1 MISGWTKNLRTEE
14 EKLRFQSSV
23 IGAKPV
29 LDRLN
34 DLLTE
39 AEQQL
44 DKGLM
49 KESSYDSPN
58 WALKA
63 ADRNGFIR
71 AISTIKQ
78 LINLDQQKAN

>member
-1 MISGWTKNLRTEE
+1 MNIGWTKNLRTEE
-14 EKLRFQSSV
+14 EKTRFQSSV

-49 KESSYDSPN
+49 NPASYDSPN

-63 ADRNGFIR
+63 ADRNGFVR
-71 AISTIKQ
+71 ALSIVKQ
-78 LINLDQQKAN
+78 HINLDQQKAN